1 MAIIRSNKFL
11 WTLQI
16 LLALL
21 YAFAG
26 TSKFFMDPAQM
37 APPGSP
43 VSAGFIRF
51 IGVCECL
58 GAIGLIVPQVT
69 GILPRLTPIA
79 AIGLVIIMIGAV
91 TITLMTQPVSLAI
104 LPFVA
109 GVLLC
114 VVAYGRLQTYAA
126 ARHTSRV

>member
-1 MAIIRSNKFL
+1 MNIFRSNAFL

-26 TSKFFMDPAQM
+26 VSKFVMDPAQL

-43 VSAGFIRF
+43 LSANFIRF

-58 GAIGLIVPQVT
+58 GAIGLIVPQLT

-79 AIGLVIIMIGAV
+79 ALCLIVIMIGAV
-91 TITLMTQPVSLAI
+91 VVTLMTQPVTLAI

-109 GVLLC
+109 GLLLC

-126 ARHTSRV
+126 ARHA